1 MRTGPAA
8 SYGASMRLVID
19 FDTSHDRWSGAIL
32 PEPGPDASAL
42 PTPTPFSGRLDLLRL
57 LESLVED
64 ASTNP
69 SAPAKDP
76 T

>member
-1 MRTGPAA
+1 
-8 SYGASMRLVID
+8 MRLVID
-19 FDTSHDRWSGAIL
+19 FDRAQGRWAGAIL
-32 PEPGPDASAL
+32 PEPGPDVVAV
-42 PTPTPFSGRLDLLRL
+42 PTPFSGRLDLLRL